1 MKQMFKKLF
10 LILFFLFF
18 SFNLISKTLTIDG
31 LSKLNL
37 EDLQS
42 ITSIDIYN
50 SNLNSNDIN
59 ILLKELSISEL
70 IYDLE
75 FSENSDHFLLLINE
89 SDLIENIYIN
99 NNTWIKDEII
109 IQNLI
114 SKKNFFLTENKI
126 KDDIKIIKNI
136 YKSKGFQ
143 NVSVL
148 AKVERFSEDRIN
160 LIYDVNENE
169 QQKINIIKFNGNNFF
184 SNNYLNSI
192 IKSQSLKFYN
202 FLKSGSNLNYSTFEF
217 DKNQI
222 LSAYKD
228 EGFAD
233 VKVSYTLSKSS
244 FNNNILNFY
253 IEEGERVLINK
264 IDYIYE
270 NELVIKLL
278 EDSILD
284 FENKIKKNDFY
295 YSKKIINRGL
305 EDFNFILI
313 TNNIYNKTINLS
325 KEMVSDKL
333 NLIFSIQEND
343 PIIINKINITGN
355 SITKNKTI
363 RSKIL
368 IEPGQYL
375 NKHILNKSTETL
387 QNYAYIKDVKTQ
399 IEINNQLADI
409 NIDIDEETKTGNL
422 LLAGTFN
429 SDIGVGVTV
438 GLEDKNI
445 AGSGNSLRSNFIVNS
460 EDLKF
465 DINYVQY
472 PVLNPNLTNT
482 YSIFNQDN
490 DYTNNFGYKASR
502 RGIGYFV
509 NFKQDDQY
517 SYGVGLS
524 YEASKGHSAVNKTSS
539 AINDNIGNFENYNLN
554 FSIKYDSSNDFFYPT
569 DGTINKLDFTLSP
582 DGISDDSY
590 YRISLT
596 NKNYIQFEKSSNY
609 IFLNNNYGFARSL
622 NGKLKT
628 INAFSLGGMN
638 FKGFDYKGIGPY
650 EGNIY
655 LGGNEY
661 FTSTIGYGSSF
672 IFDDKDNINIKFFLT
687 TGSIWNSDYISSSS
701 DIDLRTSLG
710 TSFDFITPLGPISF
724 SYATPLEKNNS
735 DKSRLFNFSIGTS
748 F

>member
-1 MKQMFKKLF
+1 MFKKLF
-10 LILFFLFF
+10 LILFFIFF
-18 SFNLISKTLTIDG
+18 SYNLISKTLTING
-31 LSKLNL
+31 LSKINL

-59 ILLKELSISEL
+59 ILLKELSLSEL
-70 IYDLE
+70 IYDVE

-89 SDLIENIYIN
+89 SDLIENIFIN
-99 NNTWIKDEII
+99 NNTWIKDEIL

-114 SKKNFFLTENKI
+114 SKKNLFLTENKI

-143 NVSVL
+143 NISVL

-192 IKSQSLKFYN
+192 INSQSLKFYN
-202 FLKSGSNLNYSTFEF
+202 FFKSGSNLNYSTFEF

-222 LSAYKD
+222 LSAYRD
-228 EGFAD
+228 EGFFD
-233 VKVSYTLSKSS
+233 VNVSYTLSKSS
-244 FNNNILNFY
+244 FNNNVLDFY
-253 IEEGERVLINK
+253 IDEGERVLINK

-270 NELVIKLL
+270 NELVSKLL
-278 EDSILD
+278 DDSILD

-295 YSKKIINRGL
+295 YSKKIINKGL

-333 NLIFSIQEND
+333 NLFFSIQEND

-387 QNYAYIKDVKTQ
+387 QKYPYIKDVKTQ
-399 IEINNQLADI
+399 IETNNQLADI

-524 YEASKGHSAVNKTSS
+524 YEASKGHSAVNKTSA
-539 AINDNIGNFENYNLN
+539 AINDNIGNFENYNFN

-569 DGTINKLDFTLSP
+569 DGTINKLDVTLSP

-590 YRISLT
+590 YRVSLT

-609 IFLNNNYGFARSL
+609 IFLNNNYGFAKSL

-672 IFDDKDNINIKFFLT
+672 IFDDKDNINVKFFLT

-701 DIDLRTSLG
+701 DIDLRSSVG